1 MKPLRVIFAGGGT
14 GGHLFPAL
22 ALADK
27 LKQRSSSNLPPEILF
42 CGTKRGL
49 EFRMKEKL
57 GYPLELINVR
67 GMARRLT
74 LVNLLVPFLLVG
86 AIAKSMLIIAR
97 FHPDIVI
104 GSGGYVMGPVLIA
117 AIIMGK
123 RRVIQEQNSFPGV
136 TTRKLAGMVDRV
148 FLGFGEASKYL
159 PAKAK
164 MVETGNPIK
173 EVIGTI
179 PPEEGRKYFGI
190 QPGKRVILI
199 LGGSQGATAINR
211 NIMRHIDKLPEDI
224 HLIWQTGERD
234 YKEVAASAGGK
245 VPGRSLFAFTDR
257 IEYGYAAADL
267 VIARAGA
274 LTLAEIIAAGLPS
287 LLVPYPHAA
296 GDHQRKNALP
306 MEREGA
312 SIIIEDR
319 QLQEKNLLEEAVN
332 IFKSG
337 RYDGMKTA
345 VVSLRARRTRPA
357 ADLIVDEIMTLLN
370 IS

>member
-1 MKPLRVIFAGGGT
+1 MKPLKVIFAGGGT

-22 ALADK
+22 AIADK
-27 LKQRSSSNLPPEILF
+27 LKQRSSSNARPDILF
-42 CGTKRGL
+42 IGTKRGL
-49 EFRMKEKL
+49 EFRIRESL
-57 GYPLELINVR
+57 GYPLKLINVR

-86 AIAKSMLIIAR
+86 AVVKSMLIIAR

-136 TTRKLAGMVDRV
+136 TTRKLAGKVDRV

-159 PAKAK
+159 PAKARL
-164 MVETGNPIK
+164 VESGNPIK

-179 PPEEGRKYFGI
+179 PPEEGRRYFGV
-190 QPGKRVILI
+190 QSGKRVILI

-211 NIMRHIDKLPEDI
+211 NILSHIAKLPEDF

-234 YKEVAASAGGK
+234 YKDVAASAGGK
-245 VPGRSLFAFTDR
+245 VSGRALFAFTDR
-257 IEYGYAAADL
+257 IEYAYAAADI

-274 LTLAEIIAAGLPS
+274 LTLAEIIAAGSPS

-306 MEREGA
+306 MEKMGA
-312 SIIIEDR
+312 SIIVEDR
-319 QLQEKNLLEEAVN
+319 QLREKNLLDEAVGV
-332 IFKSG
+332 FQSG
-337 RYDGMKTA
+337 LYDAMKKA
-345 VVSLRARRTRPA
+345 VESLRARRNRPA
-357 ADLIVDEIMTLLN
+357 ADLIADEIEALLN